1 MFKNAK
7 TECEG
12 FGEEVLI
19 LSVWVHRE
27 WNHTAFSKQQGWCE
41 NARSRRDREHKHQE
55 GHRYAHPMGTACIYL
70 RIEWM
75 KARITT
81 EIFSDFDFTH

>member
-12 FGEEVLI
+12 FGEGVLI

-27 WNHTAFSKQQGWCE
+27 WNHQPLHSLNSKDGVKMPGLGE
-41 NARSRRDREHKHQE
+41 TVNMNIRKV
-55 GHRYAHPMGTACIYL
+55 
-70 RIEWM
+70 
-75 KARITT
+75 TT
-81 EIFSDFDFTH
+81 VLTPWE

>member
-12 FGEEVLI
+12 FGEGVLI

-27 WNHTAFSKQQGWCE
+27 WNHQPLRSLNSKDGVKMLGLGE
-41 NARSRRDREHKHQE
+41 TVNMNIRKV
-55 GHRYAHPMGTACIYL
+55 
-70 RIEWM
+70 
-75 KARITT
+75 TT
-81 EIFSDFDFTH
+81 VLTPWE

>member
-1 MFKNAK
+1 MEHSFKKSDASPLRPRLEGKQSTLLSSQVATCKNAK

-19 LSVWVHRE
+19 LPVWVHRE

-41 NARSRRDREHKHQE
+41 NARSRRDREHEH
-55 GHRYAHPMGTACIYL
+55 
-70 RIEWM
+70 
-75 KARITT
+75 
-81 EIFSDFDFTH
+81 